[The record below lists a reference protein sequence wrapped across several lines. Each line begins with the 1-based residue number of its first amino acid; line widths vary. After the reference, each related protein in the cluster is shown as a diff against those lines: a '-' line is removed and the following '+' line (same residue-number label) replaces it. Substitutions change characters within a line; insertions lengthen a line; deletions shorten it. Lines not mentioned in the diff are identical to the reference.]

1 MKRFIG
7 VIVGIGLIVLGILF
21 MTVISKNAADL
32 QKRCTAETTGKVIDT
47 VEKYDTDE
55 GGTTYDTT
63 ISYEVDGKSYEEYFN
78 IPDRKDNG
86 YEYNVKYNPDNPEEC
101 FVEGVSATS
110 GFLRIFGIITMVIG
124 VIVMICSGIAALR
137 R

>member
-47 VEKYDTDE
+47 VEKYDTDN

-78 IPDRKDNG
+78 IAEKRDNG
-86 YEYNVKYNPDNPEEC
+86 YEYNVKYNPENPEEC
-101 FVEGVSATS
+101 FIEGVSATS
-110 GFLRIFGIITMVIG
+110 GFLRIFGIITTVIG
-124 VIVMICSGIAALR
+124 VIVMICSGIVALR